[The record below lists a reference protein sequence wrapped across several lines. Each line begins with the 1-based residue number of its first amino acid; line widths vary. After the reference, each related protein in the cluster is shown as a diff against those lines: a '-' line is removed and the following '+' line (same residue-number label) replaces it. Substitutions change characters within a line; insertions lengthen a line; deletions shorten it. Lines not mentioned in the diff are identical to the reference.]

1 MSVNYTLLELEQALM
16 EHPFGLT
23 EDELCD
29 YEQYYT
35 DFWESNL
42 HSEDLQPLDDLVDEF
57 LAWLS
62 DGENPFENK
71 EKFEEY
77 ITQSK

>member
-1 MSVNYTLLELEQALM
+1 
-16 EHPFGLT
+16 
-23 EDELCD
+23 
-29 YEQYYT
+29 
-35 DFWESNL
+35 
-42 HSEDLQPLDDLVDEF
+42 LDDLVDEF

-62 DGENPFENK
+62 DGENPFQNK